1 MVGAGITAGSGAVRR
16 RGAVRRAAGLR
27 AVAVEV
33 LRVGVERAGAALR
46 VAVLRVAGLRV
57 AVLRVAALRVA
68 VLRVAVL
75 RDAVL
80 RVAAFRVAVRRVVAR
95 RAVDVA
101 VLRPVRAAAAA
112 LPTIVCTCLR
122 SSPRRLRAR
131 STSACPAA
139 LFTRARTSLTVASKR
154 PWPSLIAFSIRL
166 RTSGGSLRSAVRSAD
181 LPAFTAR
188 LRPDR
193 EDARFLVAIVTSQFG
208 CHNAAR

>member
-1 MVGAGITAGSGAVRR
+1 MVGAGITAGFGAVRR

-33 LRVGVERAGAALR
+33 LRVWVERAG
-46 VAVLRVAGLRV
+46 

-75 RDAVL
+75 RVAVLRDAVLRVAVL

-101 VLRPVRAAAAA
+101 ALRPVRAAAAA